1 MCPRPFSL
9 PTDGP
14 VYDPELAHCCSCEPE
29 RAAASTIRMEKERAE
44 AMLACLEVRR
54 RQLLLQKGE
63 LAPFAS

>member
-1 MCPRPFSL
+1 VPAPVLAADRR
-9 PTDGP
+9 P
-14 VYDPELAHCCSCEPE
+14 VYDPELAHCCSCEPK
-29 RAAASTIRMEKERAE
+29 RAAAITIRMEKERAE